1 VNAAGLLRSVDERG
15 GSPSV
20 EAALM
25 AVLLGVI
32 IMFAIAAGRFVA
44 AESATDQAAFAA
56 ARAASMQRDP
66 AAAEA
71 QARAVADRTLHEQ
84 GLACS
89 DLTATVDTSQFSRP
103 LGTPAVVRATVRC
116 EVRWSDLAIPGA
128 PGSRAVQAE
137 FASPI
142 DQLRERS

>member
-1 VNAAGLLRSVDERG
+1 MNAKALLRSVDERG

-25 AVLLGVI
+25 AILFGVI
-32 IMFAIAAGRFVA
+32 IMFGIAAGRFVA
-44 AESATDQAAFAA
+44 AESAADQAAFAA
-56 ARAASMQRDP
+56 ARAASIQRDP
-66 AAAEA
+66 AAAQA
-71 QARAVADRTLHEQ
+71 QAQAMAERTLREQ
-84 GLACS
+84 GLACT
-89 DLTATVDTSQFSRP
+89 DLTVTVDTSQFSRP
-103 LGTPAVVRATVRC
+103 LGTPAIVRATVRC
-116 EVRWSDLAIPGA
+116 DVRWSDLVIPA